1 MKKIFILSLLCISCN
16 TKSKQDNFCVKKIW
30 YHSQKER
37 LIPSV
42 IEIKIEDDKG
52 IIFKKVESGK
62 LKNIILY
69 SIKKEDRYFFNI
81 EPFGVGN
88 QFKKEDNLI
97 TFYVFTSFFDTERK
111 PKLTPKEIEKA
122 ITGDV
127 GLIFDKD
134 IIVVKSCN

>member
-1 MKKIFILSLLCISCN
+1 MKKIFILLLCISCN
-16 TKSKQDNFCVKKIW
+16 TKSKQDNFFVKKIC
-30 YHSQKER
+30 YRSQKER

-69 SIKKEDRYFFNI
+69 SIKEEDRYFFNI
-81 EPFGVGN
+81 VPFGVGN

-111 PKLTPKEIEKA
+111 PKLTRKEIEKA

-127 GLIFDKD
+127 GLIYDKD
-134 IIVVKSCN
+134 TIVVKNCN